1 MADASSALRKLQT
14 GQPLTNAEK
23 KLLGISVT
31 TPAPAASTTPAPKAP
46 TALEGLKK
54 DSAPVATPASS
65 VVDEQTKIAGART
78 NAAPTS
84 TAPVVD
90 PTKTAYEDLTAA
102 QRAAMST
109 SEKKDY
115 LKAARTTS
123 MAADATA
130 RAAADPTTDF
140 ANRPDA
146 PPADTDY
153 VYYYSWIGGVNSG
166 SWKLYRAPN
175 TEEN

>member
-14 GQPLTNAEK
+14 GQPLTDAEK

-31 TPAPAASTTPAPKAP
+31 TPAPAASTTPAP

-54 DSAPVATPASS
+54 DSAETATPAP
-65 VVDEQTKIAGART
+65 VVDEQTKSAGMRPP
-78 NAAPTS
+78 AP

-90 PTKTAYEDLTAA
+90 PTKTAYADLTAS
-102 QRAAMST
+102 QRAAMSS

-123 MAADATA
+123 MAADATE
-130 RAAADPTTDF
+130 RAAASPTTDF
-140 ANRPDA
+140 SNRPRSSYRHSQLA
-146 PPADTDY
+146 R
-153 VYYYSWIGGVNSG
+153 VNHRFHHPSQ
-166 SWKLYRAPN
+166 A
-175 TEEN
+175 